1 MSRSRHPARTRCGG
15 GALHTV
21 QRVAAAR
28 TGQRAEQGRPS
39 LQGIYAILARL
50 PAACGRNNATE
61 QSQRNAAAAAHHR
74 IVGYCRSGAGAGSAM
89 ACGLAGELASR
100 RDRRSP
106 AAAGVLPVGLAHYP
120 QWRDFPDRPGTTRL
134 SPYLHFGEISAR
146 QAVWTL
152 QDYSQRAEGPG
163 LQQATEALNPQLGRR
178 QLWQTRWMH
187 NRVRMITASFLVNIC
202 RIHWQH
208 GARWF
213 WDTLTDANLANN
225 SLKWHWIT
233 GCGAGAAPVH
243 R

>member
-15 GALHTV
+15 RAFHTV
-21 QRVAAAR
+21 QRGAAAL

-89 ACGLAGELASR
+89 ASGLAGELASR

-163 LQQATEALNPQLGRR
+163 LLQATEALIRQLGWREFAHHVL
-178 QLWQTRWMH
+178 QHFPHTSEEPLNPVYAIFLGIGTTHYCGPGSAAVLAFPSSMPAC
-187 NRVRMITASFLVNIC
+187 ASCGKLVGYI
-202 RIHWQH
+202 I
-208 GARWF
+208 AF
-213 WDTLTDANLANN
+213 
-225 SLKWHWIT
+225 
-233 GCGAGAAPVH
+233 V
-243 R
+243 